1 MPVTFKTLKVSEF
14 LTFDV
19 SPFIL
24 GAFFSR
30 TEITKDKK
38 YLYTMCSYKDS
49 KFVKLTNVRSLDEK
63 YCRQLNEVCS
73 DFPYW
78 YLQKDVRS
86 FGVVRSNVAFLL
98 ENDLNLT
105 PGHFF
110 NRLYSK
116 LVTRCD
122 WLLSDD
128 FNDEKKSFIRGFF
141 EPRGSIDTGRP
152 YVSIDYFF
160 NSTYEANK
168 VRILVDYCMVPS
180 KLLNINFRELQPQ
193 YVNNE
198 VNRNTQVRIQ
208 IHWFMK
214 HIGLIN
220 ELKCL
225 IYRTA
230 YHVYS
235 KTVIN
240 HISYFDSP
248 VPNIRFGNSVLDRIG
263 YYMDSIYQKEL
274 SQIELDNFRK
284 QFGMDNDDKA
294 SSSSIRS
301 SALIESFTL
310 NTPNQCVCCHDR
322 YDLKDRSFINRKTN
336 EWYLEVHHVISLGK
350 NKELDDEN
358 NLVKLCPICHD
369 CLRKNR
375 GLEEDQK
382 ALISNILDK
391 QPNILE
397 FASHFFDVEEK
408 DEIIEKIYENLK

>member
-1 MPVTFKTLKVSEF
+1 MPITFKTLKVSEF
-14 LTFDV
+14 LSLDV

-38 YLYTMCSYKDS
+38 YLYTMSSYKDS
-49 KFVKLTNVRSLDEK
+49 KYVRVEDVRSLDDK
-63 YCRQLNEVCS
+63 YCQQLNLFCD

-78 YLQKDVRS
+78 YVQNDVRS
-86 FGVVRSNVAFLL
+86 LGVVRSNIAYLL
-98 ENDLNLT
+98 ENDLALT
-105 PGHFF
+105 PGRFF

-128 FNDEKKSFIRGFF
+128 FNEEKKSFIRGFF

-152 YVSIDYFF
+152 YISIDYFF

-193 YVNNE
+193 FVNDE
-198 VNRNTQVRIQ
+198 VTRNTQVRIQ
-208 IHWFMK
+208 LHWFMK
-214 HIGLIN
+214 NVGLIN

-230 YHVYS
+230 YNVYS

-240 HISYFDSP
+240 NVSYFDSP
-248 VPNIRFGNSVLDRIG
+248 VPTIRFGNSVLDRIG
-263 YYMDSIYQKEL
+263 YYMESIYQKNL
-274 SQIELDNFRK
+274 SQAELDDFRK
-284 QFGMDNDDKA
+284 QLGIENDDK
-294 SSSSIRS
+294 SNSSIRS

-310 NTPNQCVCCHDR
+310 STPNKCVCCHDK

-336 EWYLEVHHVISLGK
+336 EWYLEVHHVISIGK
-350 NKELDDEN
+350 NKKLDDEN
-358 NLVKLCPICHD
+358 NLVKLCPVCHD
-369 CLRKNR
+369 CLKRKR

-382 ALISNILDK
+382 ELISIILER
-391 QPNILE
+391 QPNTLE
-397 FASHFFDVEEK
+397 FASHFFDVDDK
-408 DEIIEKIYENLK
+408 DEIIDKIYESLK